1 VIVCRNCGHENPDGA
16 SFCSQCHAYL
26 PWDGSSP
33 EETAAD
39 ADTGA
44 AVTVD
49 MDPHDLQVAGGGEA
63 QFQLQVRNSGRVVDR
78 FTIEV
83 LSVTAAWAEVDVPL
97 LELMPNHEGT
107 VRIRFRP
114 PHSPDTPAGRTPFTV
129 QVTSRAD
136 PRVVKRVEGAVDV
149 EPFSAIQPE
158 LIPRTSEGRR
168 TGEHQLVVSNAGNA
182 LLRAAI
188 EVHDPDQR
196 LRVAVGPRRLE
207 LPPGSALPA
216 RIVVRPRRRRWLG
229 QPVTHPFQVAID
241 PGHGAPVTVDGAML
255 QQPLL
260 PRWAI
265 PVAAGLVA
273 LLVAVVA
280 FVRPGSPDESA
291 SAAKAAGS
299 GAAKAATTVS
309 SAGGGGGNGGVG
321 AGGAAAGGAG
331 GGGAGGGGGGGSG
344 GSSTTSSTSPGGRP
358 TVLDVAGQDVGAAV
372 RGLEDAGFTTQQVR
386 QASNE
391 VPDDQVIRTDPAGGT
406 RADRGTRVKL
416 TVSSGPT
423 ATIHLADRADAAD
436 WSSGAGPLPFNG
448 SEDDNRGFVIRRD
461 GFPLEDGTAPDT
473 VLETHPQWTAGGYI
487 EGDFELPAPII
498 AGDRFIA
505 DVGFLTSPT
514 GNIVGEVDFT
524 VLVIGKQGTPRVA
537 GTVRDGGL
545 DGLRRHL
552 DIDLSPFAGART
564 LRLRVD
570 AGPSSDQ
577 DWAVWI
583 DPTFG
588 GKPR

>member
-16 SFCSQCHAYL
+16 SFCSQCQAYL
-26 PWDGSSP
+26 PWDGNP
-33 EETAAD
+33 QEETAAD
-39 ADTGA
+39 AGTGA
-44 AVTVD
+44 AVTVV

-63 QFQLQVRNSGRVVDR
+63 QFQVQVRNSGRVVDR

-83 LSVTAAWAEVDVPL
+83 LGAAAAWAEVDVPV
-97 LELMPNHEGT
+97 LELMPNHEGM

-114 PHSPDTPAGRTPFTV
+114 PHSPDTPAGRAAFTV

-136 PRVVKRVEGAVDV
+136 PRAVGRVEGAVDV

-182 LLRAAI
+182 LLQAAI

-196 LRVAVGPRRLE
+196 FRVAVGPRRLE
-207 LPPGSALPA
+207 LPPGGAAPA

-241 PGHGAPVTVDGAML
+241 AGHGAPVTVDGAML

-260 PRWAI
+260 PRWVI
-265 PVAAGLVA
+265 PVAAGLVALLVA

-280 FVRPGSPDESA
+280 FVRPGSQDESA

-309 SAGGGGGNGGVG
+309 SAGGGGGNAG
-321 AGGAAAGGAG
+321 AGGGGAG
-331 GGGAGGGGGGGSG
+331 GGGAGGGGG

-358 TVLDVAGQDVGAAV
+358 TVPDVAGQDVGAAV

-386 QASNE
+386 QANNE
-391 VPDDQVIRTDPAGGT
+391 IPDDQVIRTDPAGGT
-406 RADRGTRVKL
+406 RAARGTRVKL

-423 ATIHLADRADAAD
+423 PTIHLADRADAAD
-436 WSSGAGPLPFNG
+436 WSSGAGPLPFGG
-448 SEDDNRGFVIRRD
+448 SDGDNRGFVLLRH
-461 GFPLEDGTAPDT
+461 GLPLEDRTAPDT
-473 VLETHPQWTAGGYI
+473 VLETHPQWTPGGYI
-487 EGDFELPAPII
+487 EGDFKLPAPII
-498 AGDRFIA
+498 ASDRFTA
-505 DVGFLTSPT
+505 DVGFLTSQA

-524 VLVIGKQGTPRVA
+524 VLVVGDQGPPRVA
-537 GTVRDGGL
+537 GTVRDSGL
-545 DGLRRHL
+545 DGQRRHL
-552 DIDLSPFAGART
+552 DVDLSPFAGART

-570 AGPSSDQ
+570 AGSSSDQ

>member
-1 VIVCRNCGHENPDGA
+1 MIVCRNCGHENPDGA
-16 SFCSQCHAYL
+16 SFCSQCQAYL
-26 PWDGSSP
+26 PWDGNP
-33 EETAAD
+33 QEETAADAD

-44 AVTVD
+44 AVTVV

-63 QFQLQVRNSGRVVDR
+63 QFQVQVRNSGRVVDR

-83 LSVTAAWAEVDVPL
+83 LGAAAAWAEVDVPA

-107 VRIRFRP
+107 IHLAFRP
-114 PHSPDTPAGRTPFTV
+114 PHSPDTPAGRTAFTV

-136 PRVVKRVEGAVDV
+136 PRAVGRVDGAVDV

-182 LLRAAI
+182 VLQAAI

-207 LPPGSALPA
+207 LPPGGAAPA
-216 RIVVRPRRRRWLG
+216 RIVVRPRHRRWLG

-241 PGHGAPVTVDGAML
+241 AGHGAPVTVDGAML

-260 PRWAI
+260 PRWVI
-265 PVAAGLVA
+265 PVAVGLVA

-280 FVRPGSPDESA
+280 FARPGSQGGGA
-291 SAAKAAGS
+291 SAAKGPGS

-309 SAGGGGGNGGVG
+309 SAGGGGGNTG
-321 AGGAAAGGAG
+321 AGAGGAG
-331 GGGAGGGGGGGSG
+331 GGGAGGGGGGGGG

-358 TVLDVAGQDVGAAV
+358 TVPDVAGQDVGAAV

-391 VPDDQVIRTDPAGGT
+391 VPGDHVIRTDPAGGT

-423 ATIHLADRADAAD
+423 PTIHLADRADAAD
-436 WSSGAGPLPFNG
+436 WSSGAGPLAFGG
-448 SEDDNRGFVIRRD
+448 SDGDNRGFVLLRD
-461 GFPLEDGTAPDT
+461 GFPLEDGTAPDS
-473 VLETHPQWTAGGYI
+473 VLETHPQWVPGGNI
-487 EGDFELPAPII
+487 EGDFELAAPII
-498 AGDRFIA
+498 AGDRFTS

-514 GNIVGEVDFT
+514 GNIVGEADFT

-537 GTVRDGGL
+537 GTVHDSGL
-545 DGLRRHL
+545 DGQRRHL

-583 DPTFG
+583 DPTFE

>member
-1 VIVCRNCGHENPDGA
+1 VIVCQHCGHENPDGA
-16 SFCSQCHAYL
+16 SFCSHCGEYL
-26 PWDGSSP
+26 PWDGNPP
-33 EETAAD
+33 EETGAD

-44 AVTVD
+44 AVAVA

-63 QFQLQVRNSGRVVDR
+63 QCQVQVRNTGRVVDR

-83 LSVTAAWAEVDVPL
+83 LGPPAAWAEVDVPV

-107 VRIRFRP
+107 VDIRFRP
-114 PHSPDTPAGRTPFTV
+114 PQSPDTPAGRTAFTV

-136 PRVVKRVEGAVDV
+136 PGVVGRVDGAVDL

-168 TGEHQLVVSNAGNA
+168 VGEHQLVVSNAGNA

-188 EVHDPDQR
+188 EVHDPDQK
-196 LRVAVGPRRLE
+196 LRAAVGPRRLE
-207 LPPGSALPA
+207 LPPGGALPA

-241 PGHGAPVTVDGAML
+241 AGHGAPVTVDGAML

-260 PRWAI
+260 PRWVI

-273 LLVAVVA
+273 LLVAVLA
-280 FVRPGSPDESA
+280 FVRPGSPDGAA
-291 SAAKAAGS
+291 SAAKVAGS

-309 SAGGGGGNGGVG
+309 SAATPGGNAGAGGGGAG
-321 AGGAAAGGAG
+321 AGGAGGG
-331 GGGAGGGGGGGSG
+331 GGGAGGGGGG
-344 GSSTTSSTSPGGRP
+344 SSTTSSTSPAGRP
-358 TVLDVAGQDVGAAV
+358 TVPDVAGQDVAAAA
-372 RGLEDAGFTTQQVR
+372 RGLEAAGFTTQQIR
-386 QASNE
+386 QVSNQ
-391 VPDDQVIRTDPAGGT
+391 VPGDHVIRTDPAGGT

-423 ATIHLADRADAAD
+423 PIIHLQDRADAAD
-436 WSSGAGPLPFNG
+436 WSSGAGPLAFNG
-448 SEDDNRGFVIRRD
+448 SDGDDHGFVLRRE
-461 GFPLEDGTAPDT
+461 GFPLEDGTSPQA
-473 VLETHPQWTAGGYI
+473 VLETHPQWTPGGYV
-487 EGDFELPAPII
+487 EGDFKLPAPII
-498 AGDRFIA
+498 AGDRFTA

-524 VLVIGKQGTPRVA
+524 VLVIGKHGTPRVA
-537 GTVRDGGL
+537 GTVHDSGL
-545 DGLRRHL
+545 DGQRRHL